1 VSCRL
6 NLSRGASMSVQ
17 KRLWDLIVLAIFVF
31 ATAFATAPW
40 FAFRALKAAAQYE
53 DVQAIGELVDF
64 PAVRRSLTAELNETP
79 AAAPA
84 EPPSIW
90 RDPLGVFKRAIE
102 PIAPPEPKVDR
113 YLTVAGLSA
122 LTRGYAPGAAP
133 PAPSRP
139 ATALDK
145 AKAALVGPHPTI
157 AYWDP
162 HRVRISVKRPGQPA
176 RATVFTFRRDKL
188 FTWRLVHVR
197 LPPDER

>member
-1 VSCRL
+1 
-6 NLSRGASMSVQ
+6 MTFQ
-17 KRLWDLIVLAIFVF
+17 KRLWDLVVLAIAVL
-31 ATAFATAPW
+31 AAVFATAPW

-64 PAVRRSLTAELNETP
+64 PAVRGSLTAELNETP

-90 RDPLGVFKRAIE
+90 RDPLRVFKRAMG

-113 YLTVAGLSA
+113 YLTVQGLAA
-122 LTRGYAPGAAP
+122 LSRGYAPGKAPAAP
-133 PAPSRP
+133 LQP

-145 AKAALVGPHPTI
+145 AAVAVAGPHPAI

-162 HRVRISVKRPGQPA
+162 NRVRIAVKRPDQPSK
-176 RATVFTFRRDKL
+176 TTIFTFRRDKL
-188 FTWRLVHVR
+188 FTWRLVHIR
-197 LPPDER
+197 LPEDER